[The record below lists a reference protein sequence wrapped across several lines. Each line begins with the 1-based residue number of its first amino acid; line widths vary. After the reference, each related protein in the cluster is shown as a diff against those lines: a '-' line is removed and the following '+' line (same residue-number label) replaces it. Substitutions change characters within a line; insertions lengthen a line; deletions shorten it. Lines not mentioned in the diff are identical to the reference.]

1 MKIRIDIDE
10 NLREPEIVIRGNGDD
25 VAKLQSAIL
34 TASKNTQ
41 NLALVRDGRDYY
53 LPAES
58 ILFFESVDG
67 KTWAHTAKNI
77 YEIRQ
82 KLYELENILPAS
94 FIRISKSA
102 IIGTKYILSISHN
115 LAGPSLVRFSGSIK
129 QINVSRG
136 YYKSLVNKLSE
147 RS

>member
-10 NLREPEIVIRGNGDD
+10 NLREPEIVIRGRADD
-25 VAKLQSAIL
+25 VAKLQNAVL
-34 TASKNTQ
+34 TAAKSAQ
-41 NLALVRDGRDYY
+41 NLALIRDGRDYY

-58 ILFFESVDG
+58 ILFFEAVDG

-77 YEIRQ
+77 YEIKQ
-82 KLYELENILPAS
+82 KLYELENILPSS
-94 FIRISKSA
+94 FARISKSA

-115 LAGPSLVRFSGSIK
+115 LAGPSLVRFRGSVK

-136 YYKSLVNKLSE
+136 YYKNLVNKLSE